1 MCDDLCRKDFQ
12 GTPNSSRW
20 VTTGFRFDNT
30 EDFYWAKVGS
40 LPGLATSPVEV
51 GLSVQ
56 VIDE

>member
-1 MCDDLCRKDFQ
+1 MISVGKIFRAPQK
-12 GTPNSSRW
+12 SRW

-40 LPGLATSPVEV
+40 LPGLATFPVEV

-56 VIDE
+56 IIDE